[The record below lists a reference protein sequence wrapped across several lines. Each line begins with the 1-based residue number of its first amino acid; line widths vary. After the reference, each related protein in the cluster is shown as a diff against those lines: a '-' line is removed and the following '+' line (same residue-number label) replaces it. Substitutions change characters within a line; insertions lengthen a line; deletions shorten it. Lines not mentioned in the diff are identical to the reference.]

1 MMKNIG
7 PLQFGANFCLE
18 QSSQLFLF
26 IASPKKTFYTRSSL
40 SSPSLISWIYYIF
53 VCTRALWKTTCH
65 CNIKGFCP
73 QRTNFL
79 SFGGN
84 MAPTENTQLSI
95 ITLIPLY
102 VLSSFGFLIRNLKCM
117 DQGIKNCFS
126 EMTGYF

>member
-1 MMKNIG
+1 MKNIG
-7 PLQFGANFCLE
+7 PLQFGANFSLE

-65 CNIKGFCP
+65 FNIKGFCP
-73 QRTNFL
+73 QRMNFL
-79 SFGGN
+79 SFEGN
-84 MAPTENTQLSI
+84 IAPTENTQLSI

-102 VLSSFGFLIRNLKCM
+102 VLSSFGFLIK
-117 DQGIKNCFS
+117 KS
-126 EMTGYF
+126 EMYGPGD